1 PQAGYES
8 NTLTTFKNTR
18 GIDVA
23 GVNKALQEKH
33 NVVFGNG
40 YGKLKN
46 ETFRIAHMG
55 DVTIDE
61 LKELTG
67 WIEEEIK

>member
-1 PQAGYES
+1 MA
-8 NTLTTFKNTR
+8 
-18 GIDVA
+18 A
-23 GVNKALQEKH
+23 VNKGLQEKH

-55 DVTIDE
+55 DTTIDD